1 MWCCGT
7 RSIYILGVKVG
18 CCGLTPLF
26 PLHFPFSLS
35 LSFFSL
41 SFLFLLIFQWTKYIS
56 DECAVKLTV
65 CFHAGKV
72 SWLQQLLAILPH
84 SIHHF
89 VKVLMFCSEPPR
101 KERRGKEWQNR
112 QNLSFHAKKLN
123 EIYPCLPLEQLMWHF
138 PECHTKIDCQLLKC
152 MFKLA
157 VMQL

>member
-1 MWCCGT
+1 MHLENHLLTYTNWVIT
-7 RSIYILGVKVG
+7 NVLPWYSKHLYSESES
-18 CCGLTPLF
+18 GLLWF
-26 PLHFPFSLS
+26 D
-35 LSFFSL
+35 FF
-41 SFLFLLIFQWTKYIS
+41 FNLIFQWTEYIS

-101 KERRGKEWQNR
+101 KERRRKEWQNS
-112 QNLSFHAKKLN
+112 QILSFHAKKLT
-123 EIYPCLPLEQLMWHF
+123 EVYPCLPLEQLMWHF
-138 PECHTKIDCQLLKC
+138 PECHTKFDCHLLKC
-152 MFKLA
+152 MFKSA

>member
-1 MWCCGT
+1 MCCCDTQCLYAG
-7 RSIYILGVKVG
+7 SEP
-18 CCGLTPLF
+18 GLLWF
-26 PLHFPFSLS
+26 DFFLLPF
-35 LSFFSL
+35 FF
-41 SFLFLLIFQWTKYIS
+41 FFKLIFQWTEYIS

-101 KERRGKEWQNR
+101 KERRRKEWQNSPI
-112 QNLSFHAKKLN
+112 LSFHAKKLT
-123 EIYPCLPLEQLMWHF
+123 EVYPCLPLEQLMWHF
-138 PECHTKIDCQLLKC
+138 PECHTKFDCQLLKC
-152 MFKLA
+152 MFKSA